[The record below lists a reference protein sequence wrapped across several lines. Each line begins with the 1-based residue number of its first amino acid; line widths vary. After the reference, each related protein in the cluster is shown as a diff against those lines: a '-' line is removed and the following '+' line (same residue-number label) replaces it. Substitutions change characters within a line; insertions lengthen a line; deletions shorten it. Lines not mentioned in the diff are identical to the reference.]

1 MQKKIFGS
9 LFVFLIGML
18 IFASCAKDT
27 VVTPAPVVINPNVK
41 ISFKDTIQPIFTAG
55 CMGSFCHS
63 GTIDPNLTVGKSY
76 SSLQSGGFIN
86 TAAPA
91 QSEIYIEMA
100 PGGGMASHCT
110 PDEANLVLAWITKG
124 ALDN

>member
-27 VVTPAPVVINPNVK
+27 LVPAGSDIDPNLK
-41 ISFKDTIQPIFTAG
+41 ISFKDAIQPIFTAS
-55 CMGSFCHS
+55 CMGSPCHA
-63 GTIDPNLTVGKSY
+63 GGVAPNLTAGKAY
-76 SSLQSGGFIN
+76 GSLQSGNFIN
-86 TAAPA
+86 TTSPK
-91 QSEIYIEMA
+91 QSVLYIEMA
-100 PGGGMASHCT
+100 PGGGMSSHCT
-110 PDEANLVLAWITKG
+110 VAEADLVLAWITKG

>member
-9 LFVFLIGML
+9 LTLFLIGML

-27 VVTPAPVVINPNVK
+27 LVPAGSNIDPNLK
-41 ISFKDTIQPIFTAG
+41 ISFKDTIQPIFTAS
-55 CMGSFCHS
+55 CLGSFCHS
-63 GTIDPNLTVGKSY
+63 GSTAPNLTAGKAY

-91 QSEIYIEMA
+91 QSILYTEMA
-100 PGGGMASHCT
+100 PGGGMSSHCT
-110 PDEANLVLAWITKG
+110 AAEADLVLAWIKKG

>member
-27 VVTPAPVVINPNVK
+27 LVPAGSDIDPNLK
-41 ISFKDTIQPIFTAG
+41 ISFKDAIQPIFTAS

-63 GTIDPNLTVGKSY
+63 GGVAPDLQAGKAY
-76 SSLQSGGFIN
+76 SDLQAGGFIN
-86 TAAPA
+86 TTSPK
-91 QSEIYIEMA
+91 QSVLYIEMA
-100 PGGGMASHCT
+100 PGGGMSSHCT
-110 PDEANLVLAWITKG
+110 ATDANYVLAWITQG